1 MKLGKL
7 VDLFE
12 EILKEKNLSNGLGI
26 SFEEKAF
33 YDILKL
39 VDEKYNFEY
48 PHDKLINLAK
58 EIKVIVDEKA
68 R

>member
-12 EILKEKNLSNGLGI
+12 EILKEKNLSNDLGI

-39 VDEKYNFEY
+39 
-48 PHDKLINLAK
+48 L
-58 EIKVIVDEKA
+58 DEKA
-68 R
+68 RYTN